1 VVDPGGVLGDP
12 VGDIEGFEVVGEG
25 EVHRNSSAGG
35 GGAESREEGFYREE
49 RWEGEWVAGAFGEAG
64 RRGGKMGD
72 EFAGVAGALRIGS
85 AIRRARRRA
94 GVMLAEEPE

>member
-1 VVDPGGVLGDP
+1 LA
-12 VGDIEGFEVVGEG
+12 
-25 EVHRNSSAGG
+25 RRGG
-35 GGAESREEGFYREE
+35 G
-49 RWEGEWVAGAFGEAG
+49 
-64 RRGGKMGD
+64 GGKMGD